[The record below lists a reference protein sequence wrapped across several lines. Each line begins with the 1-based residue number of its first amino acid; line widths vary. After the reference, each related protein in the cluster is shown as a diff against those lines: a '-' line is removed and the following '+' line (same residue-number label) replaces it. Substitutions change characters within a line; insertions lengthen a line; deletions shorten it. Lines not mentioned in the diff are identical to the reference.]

1 MANTNPLK
9 CIYCLYE
16 RKLRCLS
23 RKGESH
29 RGLCCVRDPL
39 TCMDLSYSHGV
50 ENRSLLAAAARL
62 LLLRSSRSCGAQHST
77 HTHSNVVALGAL
89 SDLLLLRLD
98 FLLVE
103 QVSPTRNSKERNIV
117 QEDAKLKFRPLTIES
132 SCCIC
137 QFSFEFSVK
146 KRTVRNRVRGKK
158 KENLNDFLHKNIR
171 DFIIDFREN
180 IRQIRFPSSQIL
192 IIL

>member
-16 RKLRCLS
+16 RKVRCLS

-50 ENRSLLAAAARL
+50 ENRSLLAAARL
-62 LLLRSSRSCGAQHST
+62 LLLRGVVVHST

-132 SCCIC
+132 SCTC
-137 QFSFEFSVK
+137 QFRFQS
-146 KRTVRNRVRGKK
+146 R
-158 KENLNDFLHKNIR
+158 KE
-171 DFIIDFREN
+171 
-180 IRQIRFPSSQIL
+180 P
-192 IIL
+192 

>member
-50 ENRSLLAAAARL
+50 ENRSLLAAARL
-62 LLLRSSRSCGAQHST
+62 LLVVHS
-77 HTHSNVVALGAL
+77 THSNVVGCALIFFFFVSTSFQL
-89 SDLLLLRLD
+89 NKCHPPETPKKEI
-98 FLLVE
+98 LVE
-103 QVSPTRNSKERNIV
+103 RGRE
-117 QEDAKLKFRPLTIES
+117 EDAKLKFRPLTIES
-132 SCCIC
+132 SCTC
-137 QFSFEFSVK
+137 QFRLSFSQEK
-146 KRTVRNRVRGKK
+146 NREKESEVRGKK
-158 KENLNDFLHKNIR
+158 KEISTNFT
-171 DFIIDFREN
+171 F
-180 IRQIRFPSSQIL
+180 Q
-192 IIL
+192 

>member
-50 ENRSLLAAAARL
+50 ENRSLLAAARL
-62 LLLRSSRSCGAQHST
+62 LLLRRVVVHSIAHI
-77 HTHSNVVALGAL
+77 HTVTSLGAL
-89 SDLLLLRLD
+89 SDLLRLD

-132 SCCIC
+132 SCTC
-137 QFSFEFSVK
+137 QFRFQS
-146 KRTVRNRVRGKK
+146 R
-158 KENLNDFLHKNIR
+158 KE
-171 DFIIDFREN
+171 
-180 IRQIRFPSSQIL
+180 P
-192 IIL
+192 